1 MNTWTDEHT
10 AEFLGKA
17 EKLYEQLYLES
28 TALYLDGMNHMEKL
42 EENTKKISYNNQQQ
56 IVLRKLTIE
65 VAKANALYRLEQ
77 LGL

>member
-10 AEFLGKA
+10 AEFLDKA

-28 TALYLDGMNHMEKL
+28 TALYLDGMTHMEKL

-56 IVLRKLTIE
+56 TVLRKLTIE

-77 LGL
+77 MGL